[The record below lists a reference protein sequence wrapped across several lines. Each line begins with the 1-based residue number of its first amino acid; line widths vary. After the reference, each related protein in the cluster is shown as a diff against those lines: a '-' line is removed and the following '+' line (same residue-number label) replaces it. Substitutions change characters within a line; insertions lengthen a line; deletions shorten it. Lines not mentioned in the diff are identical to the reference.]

1 MLWEFYFY
9 EKKIRLTKAFPASK
23 WFSHM
28 WQNKTLRLQLLVC
41 ICLRGP
47 IQPLRK
53 ILRLAH
59 KHSNQCSITLFQ
71 ENLLLNQKDKS
82 LNENNSE
89 EWYSGRTAGRR
100 TIQTVSWSG
109 FGQLQLSDQ
118 TGPASCFWTA
128 CKLRMVFVF
137 LNDWKRN
144 KKKNIISWH
153 VKIVWNSNFSIQK
166 QSFIKTSSSF

>member
-1 MLWEFYFY
+1 MG
-9 EKKIRLTKAFPASK
+9 
-23 WFSHM
+23 
-28 WQNKTLRLQLLVC
+28 QNKTLRLQLLVC
-41 ICLRGP
+41 KCLRRP
-47 IQPLRK
+47 THPLRK
-53 ILRLAH
+53 ILRLVN

-89 EWYSGRTAGRR
+89 EWYSGRLAGRR

-118 TGPASCFWTA
+118 TGPATCFWTA
-128 CKLRMVFVF
+128 CKLRMAFVF

-144 KKKNIISWH
+144 KKKNVISCH
-153 VKIVWNSNFSIQK
+153 VKTVWNSNFSIQK
-166 QSFIKTSSSF
+166 WSFIKTSSSF

>member
-9 EKKIRLTKAFPASK
+9 ERKIRLAKTFPASN

-28 WQNKTLRLQLLVC
+28 WQNKTLRLQILVC

-47 IQPLRK
+47 TQPLRK

-82 LNENNSE
+82 LNE
-89 EWYSGRTAGRR
+89 WK
-100 TIQTVSWSG
+100 
-109 FGQLQLSDQ
+109 QLW
-118 TGPASCFWTA
+118 G
-128 CKLRMVFVF
+128 MVFRKDYWKMYHPNSILIRVWPTTALRPNWACHLF
-137 LNDWKRN
+137 LNSLQAKN
-144 KKKNIISWH
+144 GFCLFKLLKKK
-153 VKIVWNSNFSIQK
+153 
-166 QSFIKTSSSF
+166 